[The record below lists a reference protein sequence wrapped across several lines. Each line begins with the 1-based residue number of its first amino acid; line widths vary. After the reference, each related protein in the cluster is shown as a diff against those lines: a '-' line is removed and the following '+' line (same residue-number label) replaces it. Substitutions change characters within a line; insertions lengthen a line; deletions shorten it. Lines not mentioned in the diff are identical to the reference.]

1 MEPKAIRNH
10 RMRRGS
16 DGLLRL
22 AMVDADREFVLDPLA
37 EFIWDLAD
45 GSRDIDVLAE
55 AASRAF
61 DRVVEQEQIF
71 SALDFLA
78 DAGLIEERVAPP
90 AAETKVSRRS
100 VLSRIVPVAGAAAW
114 MMSGGS
120 AKAAGLFQ
128 YNESDSKESS
138 NKEYNRKADN
148 RESSNKE
155 SNTKAGNRE
164 ATNKES
170 NTKAGNREVGDK
182 ERDRKADDKRDW
194 DRQQAAEKSR
204 KSEFNR
210 TIDQI
215 NESERKHAIVREQ
228 VTQKMR
234 ASWPKLYDIVGHEL
248 SEIPELRKVWERA
261 SIGAVPNLRADNY
274 ADLFQKT
281 QRLFFGLTLRFSA
294 SAMSKYASAGFDVPA
309 FDVGAPPLL
318 PGDSQKKT
326 HLVLEYITSPAIG
339 DNWRNALNADNLR
352 FAFYDPEAAYQ
363 FLSSRRASSAQTK
376 K

>member
-10 RMRRGS
+10 SMRRGS

-22 AMVDADREFVLDPLA
+22 VMVDADREFVLDPLA

-128 YNESDSKESS
+128 TTSPTARRAAIRSTTARPIIVSRATRNPI
-138 NKEYNRKADN
+138 RR
-148 RESSNKE
+148 REIARPAIKSPTPRPAIAKWA
-155 SNTKAGNRE
+155 TKS
-164 ATNKES
+164 ATARRTTNG
-170 NTKAGNREVGDK
+170 TGTG
-182 ERDRKADDKRDW
+182 
-194 DRQQAAEKSR
+194 SR
-204 KSEFNR
+204 
-210 TIDQI
+210 
-215 NESERKHAIVREQ
+215 
-228 VTQKMR
+228 MR
-234 ASWPKLYDIVGHEL
+234 
-248 SEIPELRKVWERA
+248 RKVA
-261 SIGAVPNLRADNY
+261 
-274 ADLFQKT
+274 
-281 QRLFFGLTLRFSA
+281 
-294 SAMSKYASAGFDVPA
+294 
-309 FDVGAPPLL
+309 
-318 PGDSQKKT
+318 
-326 HLVLEYITSPAIG
+326 
-339 DNWRNALNADNLR
+339 
-352 FAFYDPEAAYQ
+352 
-363 FLSSRRASSAQTK
+363 RASSNVQLIKSMSQSENTPLFESRSRRRCGPRGRNCMTSSVTSCRISRSCVRSGRGQASGLCLT
-376 K
+376 